1 METANHVSTA
11 EMIIIPM
18 DCVPLGVYC
27 QLCGENRER
36 INKRI
41 QRGIW
46 RIGEEILEVD
56 GTKERWVDLKKVA
69 SWARK
74 NQTSNSLEA

>member
-1 METANHVSTA
+1 MSTMANSLSSG
-11 EMIIIPM
+11 MIILPM
-18 DCVPLGVYC
+18 ECVPLGVYC
-27 QLCGENRER
+27 DICKENRER

-56 GTKERWVDLKKVA
+56 GTKERWVDLRKVA
-69 SWARK
+69 QWARK
-74 NQTSNSLEA
+74 NQSSLEV